1 LQHRMT
7 EVNIDPSRL
16 QAENPLFTH
25 RDVGNPERPAVCRAP
40 VVHACH
46 PPSRTA
52 PDGQLKLPQLWSPKI
67 PHRVKQ
73 DEVEF
78 YSSFVFCARASAAS
92 LSR

>member
-1 LQHRMT
+1 MPATSVTSSHTAATPHATATKYGEPAAVMITAIQKK
-7 EVNIDPSRL
+7 ESVN
-16 QAENPLFTH
+16 
-25 RDVGNPERPAVCRAP
+25 
-40 VVHACH
+40 
-46 PPSRTA
+46 

>member
-1 LQHRMT
+1 MGEFDR
-7 EVNIDPSRL
+7 P
-16 QAENPLFTH
+16 P
-25 RDVGNPERPAVCRAP
+25 GN
-40 VVHACH
+40 
-46 PPSRTA
+46 

-67 PHRVKQ
+67 LHRVKP

>member
-1 LQHRMT
+1 
-7 EVNIDPSRL
+7 
-16 QAENPLFTH
+16 
-25 RDVGNPERPAVCRAP
+25 
-40 VVHACH
+40 
-46 PPSRTA
+46 
-52 PDGQLKLPQLWSPKI
+52 LKLPQLWSPKI

>member
-1 LQHRMT
+1 VAVSLSVAT
-7 EVNIDPSRL
+7 EEASL
-16 QAENPLFTH
+16 
-25 RDVGNPERPAVCRAP
+25 P
-40 VVHACH
+40 VAYQLYLPQEC
-46 PPSRTA
+46 